1 MFTLKN
7 KQLYKNLL
15 SGADHRC
22 AYIATKMFIPLTG
35 KESGRVQMWVGWL
48 WFTVDFMS

>member
-22 AYIATKMFIPLTG
+22 AYIATKMFISLV
-35 KESGRVQMWVGWL
+35 KNQEEFKYGWDGYGSL
-48 WFTVDFMS
+48 